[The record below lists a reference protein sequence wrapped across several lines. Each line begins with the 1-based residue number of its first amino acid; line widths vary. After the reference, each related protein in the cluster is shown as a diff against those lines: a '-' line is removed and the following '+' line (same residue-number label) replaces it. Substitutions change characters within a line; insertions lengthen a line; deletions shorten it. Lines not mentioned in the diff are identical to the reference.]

1 MLEQPQTSQSLALGT
16 NDLSIFTSLYGQ
28 LFEHLVSDPR
38 PANEELAEEVL
49 VLVGAKRKDVE
60 PKFRRLVAEW
70 KANRRATSL
79 ARDLIAHPAYLRI
92 IGMGEDALP
101 LILRELDKELDHWFS
116 ALKAISD
123 EDPVPPESR
132 GKMRE
137 MADAWLRWGRDK
149 GYVW

>member
-1 MLEQPQTSQSLALGT
+1 MALGT
-16 NDLSIFTSLYGQ
+16 SDLGILTSLYAQ
-28 LFEHLVSDPR
+28 LFKQLVSDPR
-38 PANEELAEEVL
+38 SANEELAEEAL
-49 VLVGAKRKDVE
+49 FLVGSKRKNVE
-60 PKFRRLVAEW
+60 PKFSRLVTEW
-70 KANRRATSL
+70 KANRHSTSL

-101 LILRELDKELDHWFS
+101 LILRELERELDHWFS

-123 EDPVPPESR
+123 DDPVPPASR

-137 MADAWLRWGRDK
+137 MADAWLRWGREK